1 VVVVV
6 VVVAATST
14 TPLVVVVVVVAWTGV
29 YILGF
34 CAVKMEEK
42 SLWAMAIKF

>member
-1 VVVVV
+1 VVVV

-14 TPLVVVVVVVAWTGV
+14 TPLVVVVVAWTGV